1 MLELI
6 QRVNWSEYFLILS
19 QGEPPIAM
27 QLLAV
32 NIILVGYWF
41 FRRIAKRKAKAGPAW
56 MLPMLFIAANVGV
69 FTWGSRLSI

>member
-1 MLELI
+1 MLELA

-19 QGEPPIAM
+19 QGEPPIAI

-41 FRRIAKRKAKAGPAW
+41 LRRIAKRKPRAGTVW
-56 MLPMLFIAANVGV
+56 MLPMLFIAANFGV
-69 FTWGSRLSI
+69 VTWGSRLSI